1 MSHTVVR
8 VPVREAET
16 IVRSRA
22 LAAGSAYQPQD
33 GDVLAHITVLGPFM
47 PESVI
52 DDGVIAEL
60 ERYFA
65 DVTAFSFTLEGVS
78 EFPGGP
84 TYLVPEPA
92 AVFRRLT
99 LGLLRFF
106 PEFPPYGGVFEEVV
120 PHISVPLPDGENADS
135 LRAEIG
141 HRLPIEAHAY
151 SATLVRVA
159 EGDTRTL
166 ATFPFGTTAA

>member
-1 MSHTVVR
+1 MSHTVVQ

-16 IVRSRA
+16 IVRSRT
-22 LAAGSAYQPQD
+22 LAAGSVYQPQD
-33 GDVLAHITVLGPFM
+33 GGVLAHITLLGPFM
-47 PESVI
+47 PEADI
-52 DDGVIAEL
+52 DDGVIADL

-65 DVTAFSFTLEGVS
+65 DVTAFSYTLEGVS

-92 AVFRRLT
+92 TVFRRLT
-99 LGLLRFF
+99 QGLLRFF
-106 PEFPPYGGVFEEVV
+106 PEFPPYGGAFEEVV
-120 PHISVPLPDGENADS
+120 PHISVPLLEGENTES
-135 LRAEIG
+135 LRSEIA
-141 HRLPIEAHAY
+141 HRLPIEARAH

-159 EGDTRTL
+159 EGDTCTL

>member
-1 MSHTVVR
+1 MSHTVVQ

-22 LAAGSAYQPQD
+22 LATGSPYQPQD
-33 GDVLAHITVLGPFM
+33 GGVLAHITVVGPFM
-47 PESVI
+47 PEADI
-52 DDGVIAEL
+52 DDGVVAEL

-65 DVTAFSFTLEGVS
+65 DVTTFDFTLEGVS

-84 TYLVPEPA
+84 AYLVPEPA
-92 AVFRRLT
+92 GVFRRLT
-99 LGLLRFF
+99 LGLHRLF

-120 PHISVPLPDGENADS
+120 PHISVPLAADENADS
-135 LRAEIG
+135 LRLAIS
-141 HRLPIEAHAY
+141 HRLPIEARAHA
-151 SATLVRVA
+151 ATLVRVA

-166 ATFPFGTTAA
+166 ASFPFGTTAA

>member
-1 MSHTVVR
+1 MSHTIVQ

-22 LAAGSAYQPQD
+22 LAAGSPYQPQD
-33 GDVLAHITVLGPFM
+33 GGVLAHITVLGPFM
-47 PESVI
+47 PEADI
-52 DDGVIAEL
+52 DDGVIADL

-65 DVTAFSFTLEGVS
+65 DVTAFSYTIEGVS

-106 PEFPPYGGVFEEVV
+106 PEFPPYDGVFEEVV
-120 PHISVPLPDGENADS
+120 PHVSVPLLDGEDTDS
-135 LRAEIG
+135 LRVEIG
-141 HRLPIEAHAY
+141 HRLPIEARAH

>member
-1 MSHTVVR
+1 MSHTVVQ

-33 GDVLAHITVLGPFM
+33 GGVLAHITLLAPFM
-47 PESVI
+47 PEADI
-52 DDGVIAEL
+52 DDGVIADL

-65 DVTAFSFTLEGVS
+65 DVTAFDYTLEGVS
-78 EFPGGP
+78 QFPVGP

-92 AVFRRLT
+92 TVFRRLT
-99 LGLLRFF
+99 HGLLRFF
-106 PEFPPYGGVFEEVV
+106 PEFPPYGGEFAEVV
-120 PHISVPLPDGENADS
+120 PHVSVPLLDGEDVDS
-135 LRAEIG
+135 LRREIA
-141 HRLPIEAHAY
+141 HRLPIEARAH
-151 SATLVRVA
+151 SATLVRIA
-159 EGDTRTL
+159 EGDTCTL